1 MGTIEDVEQC
11 ECPWEKIAKHRLA
24 TCMNQTT
31 RWQRWLQTS
40 ETWENHSRNISNH
53 TDADQADLRSE
64 AINHMPSSPIL
75 IQKNNDS
82 DRLDAFSDQW
92 PQQPPTHHQLQG
104 GCLAAALRHS
114 HDRGGRLTMT
124 RTRIRAGEHEGY
136 KVLKLNSKISGLGD
150 TDTSSHN
157 YQQILEI
164 VCSIDRRIS
173 DPSPAAFFES

>member
-1 MGTIEDVEQC
+1 MRTVTSIKTHRNSSVKEQVIEHPTNNISSKSFDFDSLSVQLNNRAAEMGTIEDVEQC

-75 IQKNNDS
+75 VQKTMIPNVLMHS
-82 DRLDAFSDQW
+82 LISG
-92 PQQPPTHHQLQG
+92 HSSHQHITNYK
-104 GCLAAALRHS
+104 AAAWQLLS
-114 HDRGGRLTMT
+114 VIPTTVGG
-124 RTRIRAGEHEGY
+124 G
-136 KVLKLNSKISGLGD
+136 
-150 TDTSSHN
+150 
-157 YQQILEI
+157 
-164 VCSIDRRIS
+164 
-173 DPSPAAFFES
+173 